1 MRLSVSEGMAYKT
14 KQEFVYQTLRRAIL
28 RCELAPGQRLPT
40 QEIANRLGVSLIPVR
55 EALQLLQSEGLV
67 ENRAHVGAAV
77 ARISGSSVEE
87 VFTLLEGLEAVAV
100 RVASRRMKPEAVED
114 LAGLLA
120 EMDAAVENGEYELWG
135 ELNTR
140 LHVSIARGTEMPVLQ
155 AMTEK
160 VFDLWYRVQR
170 CFSRE
175 VLVQRVLQSQQEHH
189 AILRA
194 LRDRDEV
201 ELERLVKIHNRN
213 AFKAYAEH
221 LSNGSAGSGE
231 ERIIDNA
238 SKMREVGTETAS

>member
-1 MRLSVSEGMAYKT
+1 MRLSVSEGMAYTT
-14 KQEFVYQTLRRAIL
+14 KQEFVYRTLRRAIL

-40 QEIANRLGVSLIPVR
+40 KEIANRLGVSLIPVR

-67 ENRAHVGAAV
+67 ENIPHVGAAV
-77 ARISGSSVEE
+77 ARISGSSVVE
-87 VFTLLEGLEAVAV
+87 VFTLLEGLETVAG
-100 RVASRRMKPEAVED
+100 REAARRMPPEDVDA

-120 EMDAAVENGEYELWG
+120 EMDAAVEEGRYEIWG

-140 LHVSIARGTEMPVLQ
+140 LHLSIASSTGMPVLRE
-155 AMTEK
+155 MTER

-170 CFSRE
+170 CFARE
-175 VLVQRVLQSQQEHH
+175 VLVQRVLQSQEEHH

-194 LRDRDEV
+194 LRDRDEA
-201 ELERLVKIHNRN
+201 ELERLVRVHNRN
-213 AFKAYAEH
+213 AMEAYKKH

-238 SKMREVGTETAS
+238 SKLREVGTETAS

>member
-14 KQEFVYQTLRRAIL
+14 KQEFVYQTLRWAIL
-28 RCELAPGQRLPT
+28 RCELEPGQRLPT

-67 ENRAHVGAAV
+67 ENRPHVGSVV
-77 ARISGSSVEE
+77 ARISGSSVAE
-87 VFTLLEGLEAVAV
+87 VFTLLEGLETVAARVAV
-100 RVASRRMKPEAVED
+100 RRMSSGEMDA
-114 LAGLLA
+114 LAKLLA
-120 EMDAAVENGEYELWG
+120 EMDAALEGGEYELWG

-140 LHVSIARGTEMPVLQ
+140 LHVSIARSTGMPVLRE
-155 AMTEK
+155 MTER

-170 CFSRE
+170 WFFTE
-175 VLVQRVLQSQQEHH
+175 VLLQRVLQSQQEHH

-194 LRDRDEV
+194 LRDRNEA
-201 ELERLVKIHNRN
+201 ELERLVKVHNRN
-213 AFKAYAEH
+213 ALEAYTMH

-231 ERIIDNA
+231 ERIKDNA